1 MKFVYLKSCKE
12 DLLWMRKYY
21 NQVFPDGKNSASK
34 NFETVRSLL
43 VQHNYLGV
51 EVGFGKNVRKFQ
63 IPKTPFS
70 VIYRIQK
77 DRIEVLRIL
86 DERALKN

>member
-1 MKFVYLKSCKE
+1 MKFVYLKSSTE

-21 NQVFPDGKNSASK
+21 NQVFPNGKVSASK
-34 NFETVRSLL
+34 NFEMVKSLL
-43 VQHNYLGV
+43 LQHNCLGV

-70 VIYRIQK
+70 ILYRLQK